1 MISALIVA
9 AVIIAALIIMKSGDG
24 GFEKAVLIV
33 AAAVVI
39 VIGGA
44 ALSTAAA
51 SSPVFLAVI
60 AAFAVGA
67 VIAIIKDSGGNKEY
81 RKATAESREFEPS
94 GKSEAELLKSLKGIK
109 KGSTIPFGRYKWK
122 VLKTYKGEALIMTEK
137 IVEARP
143 FHTSAYGAEWGD
155 CTLRKYLN
163 GPFLKDNFGEG
174 EKKLI
179 VPSVA
184 FCLNDTEEGEVPY
197 VAAGS
202 KDSVFLLSR
211 AELNEYLKGEEL
223 IGYFGG
229 KRFDWWLRDTGITTA
244 FAVNRFLESMP
255 VEIEQVICV
264 ASNCGVRP
272 AMWIRIK

>member
-44 ALSTAAA
+44 ALSAAAA
-51 SSPVFLAVI
+51 SSPLFLAVI

-67 VIAIIKDSGGNKEY
+67 VIAIMKDSGGNKEY

-94 GKSEAELLKSLKGIK
+94 AESEAELLKSLKGIK
-109 KGSTIPFGRYKWK
+109 KGSAIPFGRYKWK
-122 VLKTYKGEALIMTEK
+122 VLTTYRDKALIMTEK

-179 VPSVA
+179 VPSA
-184 FCLNDTEEGEVPY
+184 ASCLNDIHSRGKSRISPQSPTACSSSTALS
-197 VAAGS
+197 AA
-202 KDSVFLLSR
+202 
-211 AELNEYLKGEEL
+211 
-223 IGYFGG
+223 
-229 KRFDWWLRDTGITTA
+229 
-244 FAVNRFLESMP
+244 SM
-255 VEIEQVICV
+255 
-264 ASNCGVRP
+264 
-272 AMWIRIK
+272 

>member
-33 AAAVVI
+33 VAAVVI

-67 VIAIIKDSGGNKEY
+67 VIAIMKDSGGNKEY
-81 RKATAESREFEPS
+81 RQAMAESREFEPS

-122 VLKTYKGEALIMTEK
+122 VLTTDGDKALIMTEK

-143 FHTSAYGAEWGD
+143 FHTSAYGAAWGD

-179 VPSVA
+179 VPSA
-184 FCLNDTEEGEVPY
+184 ASCLNDTQQGEKPY
-197 VAAGS
+197 IAS
-202 KDSVFLLSR
+202 KPDSVFLLNR
-211 AELNEYLKGEEL
+211 FECGEYVKDSDMV
-223 IGYFGG
+223 GYFGG
-229 KRFDWWLRDTGITTA
+229 KRFNWWLRDTGITTA
-244 FAVNRFLESMP
+244 FAVNCFLESMP

>member
-33 AAAVVI
+33 VAAVVI

-44 ALSTAAA
+44 ALSAAAA
-51 SSPVFLAVI
+51 SSPLFLIVI
-60 AAFAVGA
+60 AAFAVGT
-67 VIAIIKDSGGNKEY
+67 VIAIMKDSGGNKEY
-81 RKATAESREFEPS
+81 RKAKAESREIEPS
-94 GKSEAELLKSLKGIK
+94 VKSEAELIKGLKGIK

-122 VLKTYKGEALIMTEK
+122 VLTTDGDKALIMTEK

-143 FHTSAYGAEWGD
+143 FHTSAYGAAWGD

-184 FCLNDTEEGEVPY
+184 FCLNDTEQGEKPY
-197 VAAGS
+197 IAS
-202 KDSVFLLSR
+202 KPDSVFLLNR
-211 AELNEYLKGEEL
+211 FECGEYLSNEEK
-223 IGYFGG
+223 IAYFGG
-229 KRFDWWLRDTGITTA
+229 KRFNWWLRDTCITDT
-244 FAVNRFLESMP
+244 FAVNCFLESMP

-264 ASNCGVRP
+264 ASTCGVRP

>member
-1 MISALIVA
+1 MIAALIVA

-33 AAAVVI
+33 VAAVVI

-44 ALSTAAA
+44 ALSAAAA
-51 SSPVFLAVI
+51 SSPLFLVVI

-67 VIAIIKDSGGNKEY
+67 VIAIMKDSGGNKEY

-122 VLKTYKGEALIMTEK
+122 VLTTYKDRALIMTEK

-155 CTLRKYLN
+155 CALRKYLN

-179 VPSVA
+179 VPSA
-184 FCLNDTEEGEVPY
+184 ASCLNVTQQGEEPY
-197 VAAGS
+197 IASGL
-202 KDSVFLLSR
+202 DSVFLLNR
-211 AELNEYLKGEEL
+211 FERGEYVKDSDMV
-223 IGYFGG
+223 GYFGG
-229 KRFDWWLRDTGITTA
+229 KRFNWWLRDTSITNA
-244 FAVNRFLESMP
+244 FAVYCFMEHMP
-255 VEIEQVICV
+255 VEVKSITCV
-264 ASNCGVRP
+264 ADNCGVRP

>member
-44 ALSTAAA
+44 ALSAAAA

-60 AAFAVGA
+60 AAFAVGT
-67 VIAIIKDSGGNKEY
+67 VIAIMKDSGGNKEY
-81 RKATAESREFEPS
+81 RKATAESREIEPS
-94 GKSEAELLKSLKGIK
+94 VKSEAELIKGLKGIK
-109 KGSTIPFGRYKWK
+109 KGSAIPFGRYKWK
-122 VLKTYKGEALIMTEK
+122 VLTTDGDKALIMTEK

-143 FHTSAYGAEWGD
+143 FHTSAYGAAWGD

-184 FCLNDTEEGEVPY
+184 FCLNDTEQGEKPY
-197 VAAGS
+197 IAS
-202 KDSVFLLSR
+202 KPDSVFLLNR
-211 AELNEYLKGEEL
+211 FECGEYLSNEEK
-223 IGYFGG
+223 IAYFGG
-229 KRFDWWLRDTGITTA
+229 KRFNWWLRDTCITDA
-244 FAVNRFLESMP
+244 FAVNCFLESMP